1 MIRITAAILFL
12 FFSISADAQQKFLTR
27 TGHISFFSEAPL
39 ENIEAHNRQVT
50 AIIDAGKGSLA
61 FKVIMKSFEFEKAAM
76 QDHFNKQYL
85 HTDKH
90 PDARFEGSFLDPS
103 ALNVN
108 KEGTYKVTVQGKL
121 TIHGVTRDV
130 KEAGVI
136 EVKGNTLSTKAK
148 FTIRLADYE
157 VKVPS
162 DYVRKI
168 SSEIDITVDATL
180 NPFTR

>member
-1 MIRITAAILFL
+1 MLRSSFSLLFL
-12 FFSISADAQQKFLTR
+12 FCSLCVSAQEKFLTR
-27 TGHISFFSEAPL
+27 TGRITFFSEAPL
-39 ENIEAHNRQVT
+39 ENIEAQNLQTT
-50 AIIDAGKGSLA
+50 AIVDAGKGTLA

-85 HTDKH
+85 HTDKY
-90 PDARFEGSFLDPS
+90 PEARFEGSIMDPS

-108 KEGTYKVTVQGKL
+108 QDGSYKVMVQGKL
-121 TIHGVTRDV
+121 TIHGVTRDI
-130 KEAGVI
+130 KETGII
-136 EVKGNTLSTKAK
+136 EVKGNTLSTRAK
-148 FTIRLADYE
+148 FTIRLADFG